1 MTYKHSTKKF
11 LDSRFT
17 LIKNRKLYL
26 MLVIE
31 KYTDNRFD
39 ISNHFIHIN
48 DKQNCE
54 EDGV

>member
-54 EDGV
+54 EDGF